1 MGKVE
6 LELKVKYLIQQHS
19 LIIPG
24 QVVIVGVSGG
34 ADSVCLLH
42 ILAQWQDELGIELH
56 IAHLNHQLRGAES
69 EADARYV
76 ASLAGRFGIPVIV
89 GRRDVAAYKAERGCS
104 MEEAARELRYD
115 FLTQVAIDT
124 GASRVAVGHTRD
136 DQVETVLMHILRG
149 TGTSG
154 LRGIEPCSPVPFC
167 HSKLKAKA
175 KELRLLV
182 IRPLL
187 DITRDETMKYC
198 REHQLEPRIDSSNLS
213 LSLFR
218 NRIRMELLP
227 LLRKYNPRID
237 ETLLRMSGIAG
248 DDACFVEQQAW
259 QLWDR
264 VARQKDNVIYLDKKK
279 TSALPVA
286 LQRQLVRLAVDRV
299 LGDTRDI
306 EAIHI
311 EAIKDLLIKPVGK
324 RISLPHGLIC
334 FAEYDEILLA
344 LSPPS
349 PCPFPPLQGE
359 SPLRVPGETILPGWR
374 VIASVVERQT
384 DSGQLEFF
392 SPRHSKKTK
401 RSKNLAQDNQLEE
414 SLGAGGR
421 LHEALSAHLD
431 LHRTGTELFVR
442 RCQQGDRFQPLGMD
456 MTKELKHFMVDA
468 RIPLSWRDYIPLV
481 CSTEQILWVVGWRID
496 DRVKVTES
504 TRTII
509 RLEFYRLL

>member
-19 LIIPG
+19 LILPG
-24 QVVIVGVSGG
+24 QVVVVGVSGG

-42 ILAQWQDELGIELH
+42 ILAKWQDELGIELH

-76 ASLAGRFGIPVIV
+76 ASLADRLGIPVIV

-124 GASRVAVGHTRD
+124 GAGRVAVGHTRD

-154 LRGIEPCSPVPFC
+154 LRGLEPCSPVPFYR
-167 HSKLKAKA
+167 SKSKA

-187 DITRDETMKYC
+187 EITRDETMKYC
-198 REHQLEPRIDSSNLS
+198 REHQLEPRMDSSNLS
-213 LSLFR
+213 LSFFR

-248 DDACFVEQQAW
+248 DDACFVEQQAL

-264 VARQKDNVIYLDKKK
+264 VARQKDNAIYLDKKK

-286 LQRQLVRLAVDRV
+286 LQRQLVRLAAYRV

-311 EAIKDLLIKPVGK
+311 EAIRDLLIKPVGK

-334 FAEYDEILLA
+334 CAEYDEVLLA
-344 LSPPS
+344 LSLPS

-384 DSGQLEFF
+384 ERTENFAGDSRLQE
-392 SPRHSKKTK
+392 SP
-401 RSKNLAQDNQLEE
+401 
-414 SLGAGGR
+414 GAEGR
-421 LHEALSAHLD
+421 LHDALSAHLD
-431 LHRTGTELFVR
+431 LHRAGTELFVR
-442 RCQQGDRFQPLGMD
+442 RRQQGDRFQPLGMD

-504 TRTII
+504 TRSII

>member
-19 LIIPG
+19 LILPG
-24 QVVIVGVSGG
+24 QVVVVGVSGG
-34 ADSVCLLH
+34 ADSVCLLS
-42 ILAQWQDELGIELH
+42 ILAKWQDELGMELH

-76 ASLAGRFGIPVIV
+76 SSLADRLGIPVIV

-154 LRGIEPCSPVPFC
+154 LRGLEPCSPVPFYR
-167 HSKLKAKA
+167 SKSMA

-187 DITRDETMKYC
+187 EITRDETMKYC
-198 REHQLEPRIDSSNLS
+198 REHQLEPRMDSSNLS
-213 LSLFR
+213 LSFFR
-218 NRIRMELLP
+218 NRIRLELLP
-227 LLRKYNPRID
+227 LLRKYNPRVD

-248 DDACFVEQQAW
+248 DDACFVEQQAS
-259 QLWDR
+259 QLWHR

-286 LQRQLVRLAVDRV
+286 LQRQLVRLAVHRV

-311 EAIKDLLIKPVGK
+311 EAIRDLLIKPVGK

-334 FAEYDEILLA
+334 CAEYDEVLLA
-344 LSPPS
+344 LSLPS
-349 PCPFPPLQGE
+349 PCSFPPLQGE
-359 SPLRVPGETILPGWR
+359 SPLRVPGETILGGWR

-384 DSGQLEFF
+384 EQTEYFTRDSRLPG
-392 SPRHSKKTK
+392 SP
-401 RSKNLAQDNQLEE
+401 
-414 SLGAGGR
+414 GAEDR
-421 LHEALSAHLD
+421 LHDALSAHLD
-431 LHRTGTELFVR
+431 LHRAGTELFVR
-442 RCQQGDRFQPLGMD
+442 RRQQGDRFQPLGMD

-504 TRTII
+504 TRSII

>member
-19 LIIPG
+19 LILPG
-24 QVVIVGVSGG
+24 QVVVVGVSGG

-42 ILAQWQDELGIELH
+42 ILAKWQNELGIELH

-76 ASLAGRFGIPVIV
+76 ASLAGRFGIPVTV
-89 GRRDVAAYKAERGCS
+89 GERDVAAYKAERGCS

-124 GASRVAVGHTRD
+124 GASRVVVGHTRD

-149 TGTSG
+149 AGTSG
-154 LRGIEPCSPVPFC
+154 LRGLEPCSPVPFC
-167 HSKLKAKA
+167 YSKSKA

-187 DITRDETMKYC
+187 NITRDETVNYC
-198 REHQLEPRIDSSNLS
+198 REHQLEPRMDSSNLS

-248 DDACFVEQQAW
+248 DDACFVEQQAL

-334 FAEYDEILLA
+334 CAEYDEVLLA
-344 LSPPS
+344 LSLSS

-374 VIASVVERQT
+374 VIASVVERQAERT
-384 DSGQLEFF
+384 ENF
-392 SPRHSKKTK
+392 
-401 RSKNLAQDNQLEE
+401 AQDNQLEE
-414 SLGAGGR
+414 SPGAGGR

-431 LHRTGTELFVR
+431 LHRAGTELFVR
-442 RCQQGDRFQPLGMD
+442 RRQQGDRFQPLGMD

-496 DRVKVTES
+496 DKVKVTES